1 MVYLFFPVADLVLN
15 ATITFAV
22 LDVKGEGDEAE
33 AVESEVVDAV
43 MEVRLGR
50 PPPPHIPN
58 VGGCTTTASVPSV
71 QSVGT

>member
-22 LDVKGEGDEAE
+22 LDVNGEGDAD
-33 AVESEVVDAV
+33 VESEVVDAV

-50 PPPPHIPN
+50 PPLHIPN
-58 VGGCTTTASVPSV
+58 VGGCTTTANVPSV